1 MRKSAPKMPEK
12 REFLVKKRKKKK
24 TNNNR
29 NARMSLCPGIFIKE
43 GGGKN

>member
-1 MRKSAPKMPEK
+1 MRKSAPKMHEK
-12 REFLVKKRKKKK
+12 REFLVKKRKTKNK
-24 TNNNR
+24 NR

>member
-1 MRKSAPKMPEK
+1 MRKSAPKMLEK
-12 REFLVKKRKKKK
+12 REFLVKKRKK
-24 TNNNR
+24 NNNR